1 MTDRE
6 TLMAYRLREAD
17 ETLDDAVKML
27 EAKTSPR
34 SVVNRAYYS
43 MFYGVLGLFNRFE
56 TEHRTSRHSTVIAI
70 FDREFV
76 RTGIIDPRYS
86 RMLHRLFDARQIADY
101 KDLIEPSEED
111 AVKAVEQAREFLITI
126 RNCSEVSNGVSGAP
140 PL

>member
-1 MTDRE
+1 
-6 TLMAYRLREAD
+6 
-17 ETLDDAVKML
+17 ML

-76 RTGIIDPRYS
+76 RTEIIDPRYS

-101 KDLIEPSEED
+101 KELIEPSKED
-111 AVKAVEQAREFLITI
+111 AVKAVEQDREFLITI
-126 RNCSEVSNGVSGAP
+126 RNCSVSSNGESGATP
-140 PL
+140 H